1 MVTGRDKVE
10 QVLQAGTVE
19 CLDPC
24 HPSQT
29 KVESTPQNSE
39 SSVSS
44 SLPGHKEQAG
54 KLD

>member
-29 KVESTPQNSE
+29 KVELTPENSGCFLLT
-39 SSVSS
+39 SWTQ
-44 SLPGHKEQAG
+44 GN
-54 KLD
+54 